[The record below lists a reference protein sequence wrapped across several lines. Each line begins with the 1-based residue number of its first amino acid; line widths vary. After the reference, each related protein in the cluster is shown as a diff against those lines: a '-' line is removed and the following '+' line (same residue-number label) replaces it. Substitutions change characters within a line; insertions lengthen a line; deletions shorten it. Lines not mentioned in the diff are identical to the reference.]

1 MNANGEQ
8 PEPAPWT
15 PSTSNHPPGP
25 PTRPEPTWQ
34 QRAEGTRTAGG
45 PEPGEGCLYAV
56 VRWPA
61 RIIALIIVVPLRL
74 LWELLC
80 LIGRGIKFLFWT
92 WFLRPILKGLKIL
105 LWDWFLYPVLS
116 FVGRYILVPIGN
128 AIAWV
133 VTHLL
138 IRPLVFLFRYVLL
151 KPATW
156 LWRYVLRP
164 VGRVTLQALR
174 FAWDV
179 STAVVNFLIV
189 RPLSW
194 LWRAV
199 LAPIGR
205 GIAVVWH
212 HLVVLPVSWAWRNV
226 LTPIGRAIR
235 AVWRFVVVAPLRWVG
250 RTILR
255 PIGRATAEVLRAIG
269 IGGR

>member
-25 PTRPEPTWQ
+25 PTRAEPTWQ
-34 QRAEGTRTAGG
+34 QRAEGTRTGGG

-80 LIGRGIKFLFWT
+80 LIGRGIKFLLWT
-92 WFLRPILKGLKIL
+92 WFLWPILKGLKIL

-128 AIAWV
+128 AIAWL

-164 VGRVTLQALR
+164 VGRATLQALR

-179 STAVVNFLIV
+179 STAVLNFLIV

-199 LAPIGR
+199 LVPIGR

-255 PIGRATAEVLRAIG
+255 PIGRATAEVLRAMG

>member
-15 PSTSNHPPGP
+15 PSTSNHRPGP
-25 PTRPEPTWQ
+25 PSGPEPTWQ

-74 LWELLC
+74 LWELLR

-128 AIAWV
+128 AIAWL

-174 FAWDV
+174 FAWEV
-179 STAVVNFLIV
+179 STAVLNFLIV

-199 LAPIGR
+199 LVPIGR

-255 PIGRATAEVLRAIG
+255 PIGRATGEVLRAMG